1 MKSFEYTAAA
11 NVPEAI
17 AQLKDANVVVLAGGV
32 DLLDRMKEGL
42 VSPSRLVSIRSLADL
57 AFVRED
63 AAGLHLGPLVTLAQ
77 LADAPDPATFPAIAT
92 TGWTHTFGPSVSN
105 HFVYTYAQPLVG
117 EFSSFGSNYTINRY
131 PPNVFTVITTTSRT
145 NYGHDSA
152 EIGSARPRYVP
163 EPRTLCLMGIGILG
177 IGMVARRRLTARN

>member
-1 MKSFEYTAAA
+1 MKTLGVLLSLVFTAALNRA
-11 NVPEAI
+11 DIVP
-17 AQLKDANVVVLAGGV
+17 
-32 DLLDRMKEGL
+32 
-42 VSPSRLVSIRSLADL
+42 S
-57 AFVRED
+57 
-63 AAGLHLGPLVTLAQ
+63 
-77 LADAPDPATFPAIAT
+77 ATT

>member
-1 MKSFEYTAAA
+1 MKTLGVLLSLVFTAALNRA
-11 NVPEAI
+11 DIVP
-17 AQLKDANVVVLAGGV
+17 
-32 DLLDRMKEGL
+32 
-42 VSPSRLVSIRSLADL
+42 S
-57 AFVRED
+57 
-63 AAGLHLGPLVTLAQ
+63 
-77 LADAPDPATFPAIAT
+77 ATT

-152 EIGSARPRYVP
+152 EIGSALRARATDALFDGNWNTRHRDGSKTPPHRQKLTFGWSVFLVN
-163 EPRTLCLMGIGILG
+163 ELEINLRVTFCGRNLAILK
-177 IGMVARRRLTARN
+177 NQ